1 MVLKMNK
8 YLISIFTLITG
19 SLSLAQSDPAAIKSV
34 SVWDTISS
42 GGIIGY
48 AIICM
53 SLCAVALVIEYFLSI
68 RNSVLLPADHLEE
81 INGYIK
87 KNEIKEALDYC
98 NANASFITIIFGAG
112 LHQYSD
118 HANWKDIEKSIEDTA
133 RRQSGRFYRKLEY
146 LTFIAASTPML
157 GLLGT
162 VSGMMSAFKGI
173 AVIEGA
179 ARSSQLASSI
189 SEALVTTFLGL
200 IVAIPTL
207 FFISVLRNRIDA
219 ILTEAEEITENTLR
233 PLKLRPRN

>member
-1 MVLKMNK
+1 MNK
-8 YLISIFTLITG
+8 YLIILATLITG
-19 SLSLAQSDPAAIKSV
+19 SLSLAQTDAAAIQSV

-48 AIICM
+48 AILCM
-53 SLCAVALVIEYFLSI
+53 SLCAVALVIENFLSI
-68 RNSVLLPADHLEE
+68 RNSVLLPEDHLAE
-81 INGYIK
+81 ISEHIK

-98 NANASFITIIFGAG
+98 KTNVSFIAIIISAG
-112 LHQYSD
+112 LHQYAD
-118 HANWKDIEKSIEDTA
+118 HANWKDIEKSIEDNA

-146 LTFIAASTPML
+146 LTFIAASAPML

-173 AVIEGA
+173 AIVEGA

-207 FFISVLRNRIDA
+207 FFISVLRNRIET
-219 ILTEAEEITENTLR
+219 ILTEAEEITENMLR
-233 PLKLRPRN
+233 PLKLLPRK